1 MNMTDSTK
9 FQRLNIFTIH
19 KAGTLKQNPS
29 IAFIFLVR
37 GNGGKTVLKEVM
49 KLDDRLGGVNLTLP
63 P

>member
-1 MNMTDSTK
+1 MIPSKYNKHWNFLSKND
-9 FQRLNIFTIH
+9 
-19 KAGTLKQNPS
+19 S

-63 P
+63 S